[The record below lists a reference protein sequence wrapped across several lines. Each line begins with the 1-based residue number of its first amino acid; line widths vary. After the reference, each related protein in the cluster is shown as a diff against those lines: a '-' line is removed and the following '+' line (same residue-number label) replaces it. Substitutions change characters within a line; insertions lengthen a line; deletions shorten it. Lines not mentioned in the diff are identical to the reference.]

1 MSLQSRLLRVLQE
14 RKVMRLGGDRV
25 FPVNIRIFAA
35 TNKNLMELVGEHKFR
50 EDLFYRLNVLTLKIP
65 PLRERVEDI
74 PDLANLFLRESGGKC
89 CLTPAAEKVLT
100 SYGWPGNARQLRHFM
115 EKVRIICDSSVISG
129 EAAGYVIQNYEP
141 PCKMEQRGNSSG
153 FPGSN
158 GIGNYKATKGRVN
171 RSQEEPGQENISR
184 EITEECLAQAMEQAG
199 GNKTK
204 AARILGIHRSTIWR
218 YIKKFGME

>member
-1 MSLQSRLLRVLQE
+1 MIRAVQAEVIMEISTPCFRAS
-14 RKVMRLGGDRV
+14 M
-25 FPVNIRIFAA
+25 PV
-35 TNKNLMELVGEHKFR
+35 
-50 EDLFYRLNVLTLKIP
+50 
-65 PLRERVEDI
+65 
-74 PDLANLFLRESGGKC
+74 
-89 CLTPAAEKVLT
+89 
-100 SYGWPGNARQLRHFM
+100 SYTHL
-115 EKVRIICDSSVISG
+115 
-129 EAAGYVIQNYEP
+129 VIQNYEP
-141 PCKMEQRGNSSG
+141 PCEMEQRGNSSG
-153 FPGSN
+153 FLGSN